1 MIESDAVNFCRS
13 TFMPRWLQRYCVHDP
28 EQGPSPC
35 PQPHGA
41 EWVRDHK
48 IRRIKGKM
56 LEKYSDPSSI
66 FNDMDADGGGSLD
79 RKELATG
86 LFSLGIWL
94 HPKELECLLGI
105 LDKDGGGDID
115 ADEFKTFWT
124 TYNFSESS

>member
-1 MIESDAVNFCRS
+1 
-13 TFMPRWLQRYCVHDP
+13 
-28 EQGPSPC
+28 
-35 PQPHGA
+35 
-41 EWVRDHK
+41 
-48 IRRIKGKM
+48 
-56 LEKYSDPSSI
+56 
-66 FNDMDADGGGSLD
+66 MDADGGGSLD